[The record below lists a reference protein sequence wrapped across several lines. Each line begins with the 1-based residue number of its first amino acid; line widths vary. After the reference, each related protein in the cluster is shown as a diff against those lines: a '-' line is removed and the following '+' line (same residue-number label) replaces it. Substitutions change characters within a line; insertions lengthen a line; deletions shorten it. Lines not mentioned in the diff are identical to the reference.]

1 MTGNTDKERCPL
13 CLGEE
18 DILLDYLETISWKMT
33 LLNRKLLV
41 MNKVAKCRKILTAL
55 MKISYEVFVMYLDK
69 IKYKWFYRTKVI

>member
-1 MTGNTDKERCPL
+1 
-13 CLGEE
+13 
-18 DILLDYLETISWKMT
+18 LLDYLETISWKMT